1 MLQLHCPLLSSW
13 HTWEKIMSV
22 KTEAKRPLST
32 LPSVNLL
39 SVFAITF
46 LCSTVLSSLP
56 FQLKPEDSEMPEA
69 FHFPFHCLHC
79 TVMNYQRQYQP
90 QGNTLTLFSWRNT
103 VPGSWIPAKLESWCW
118 FGNSWTT
125 NLVLQFASHVTRLWG
140 KMSDT
145 ARSRM
150 YINKNVEGHH
160 HHLWTLCKGEMWA
173 EWILLHSSHAFVNIC
188 PRGLRGPIVLFSE
201 TSFIIFYRP
210 FLSNSTEFKFSAVT
224 VFLIPPEGQVC

>member
-140 KMSDT
+140 K
-145 ARSRM
+145 
-150 YINKNVEGHH
+150 NVWYCQVKDVYQQERWGSPPSFMDIVQG
-160 HHLWTLCKGEMWA
+160 WDVGWMDP
-173 EWILLHSSHAFVNIC
+173 SAFITC
-188 PRGLRGPIVLFSE
+188 FCQ
-201 TSFIIFYRP
+201 Y
-210 FLSNSTEFKFSAVT
+210 LS
-224 VFLIPPEGQVC
+224 